1 MNLFICFRWCLSEAR
16 RLATLITICHPSAP
30 ARHEAIRLV
39 TWHPSRENCFVLNVD
54 GSCNVL
60 SGRAGTGGLI
70 RRGDGSWVI
79 GTFVIATTT
88 ILDLLNLDWEVKFC
102 HTLREGNAS
111 ADFLA
116 KWSSSNDIKWKLWN
130 SPLEDL
136 NLTVRNDRLRTPI
149 PRM

>member
-1 MNLFICFRWCLSEAR
+1 
-16 RLATLITICHPSAP
+16 
-30 ARHEAIRLV
+30 
-39 TWHPSRENCFVLNVD
+39 
-54 GSCNVL
+54 SCNVL

-79 GTFVIATTT
+79 GFSSFLGMSNNTYAEIHVP
-88 ILDLLNLDWEVKFC
+88 
-102 HTLREGNAS
+102 REGNAS

-116 KWSSSNDIKWKLWN
+116 KWGSSNDIKWKLWN